1 MKYTTIIDQ
10 GPYRFV
16 HTDKPLSNGRLDF
29 RIQKQDHYTQRYK
42 DMYLLDNQMQLD
54 TCIEDPE
61 YTKWLDPAGVPCYVT
76 DKGDYYE

>member
-1 MKYTTIIDQ
+1 MGVNMKYTTILDQ

-16 HTDKPLSNGRLDF
+16 HTDKPLDNGKFDF
-29 RIQKQDHYTQRYK
+29 RIQKMGQYSPKYK

-61 YTKWLDPAGVPCYVT
+61 YTKWLDPDCVPCYRKDV
-76 DKGDYYE
+76 